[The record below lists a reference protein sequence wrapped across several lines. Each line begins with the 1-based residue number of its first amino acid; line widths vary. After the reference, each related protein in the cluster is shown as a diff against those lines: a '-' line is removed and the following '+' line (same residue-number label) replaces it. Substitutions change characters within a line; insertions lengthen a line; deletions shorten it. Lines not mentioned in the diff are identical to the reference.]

1 MNHAVKAVGEYSLR
15 GRGIVYGGTDLA
27 GDTFTKNTD
36 LGASR
41 SFEGLPVYYDHALSG
56 LKSQIGVVK
65 YWEADDE
72 GIEVEIELDRRHKY
86 AKEVMELVKRG
97 GLGLSTG
104 SLPHLVVRKDG
115 ELKRWVVGE
124 ISLTPTPAEP
134 RTLTEVKSQETET
147 VSTAAVDVVP
157 DDIVRPSAQT
167 DTNKSIS
174 FTGETT
180 TMSDIKNQV
189 KEAIAEL
196 AGEPVESGVIAAPA
210 AKSVT
215 SRGFSNE
222 PMEAFRHYLKTGEV
236 IKAVINEGTSSEGGI
251 AVPKEL
257 IPTIVGRRDELSL
270 LGQFNFRRFTTS
282 VRQVDIPVQDAKADF
297 AVVAESGAANQD
309 EPDFGNSR
317 TITVY
322 RYNMLMKVT
331 NEFLA
336 DQQANFDQFIT
347 EEIARAYAR
356 LVNNYIINGTGSSQ
370 PYGILARAT
379 TSETLAAVAG
389 LDFAD
394 VLNIMHKLPSAYDEA
409 GSTGWIMRNSTLGAI
424 RALVGDYPQFRPMV
438 NGTAKD
444 LEGYKVALSDKI
456 AALGASAKP
465 IIFGNFNEYAFVEN
479 ATIEVVR
486 NPYLYMANNQTGIFV
501 NVRWGG
507 DVLQPEAFVYGVN
520 PAS

>member
-1 MNHAVKAVGEYSLR
+1 
-15 GRGIVYGGTDLA
+15 
-27 GDTFTKNTD
+27 
-36 LGASR
+36 
-41 SFEGLPVYYDHALSG
+41 
-56 LKSQIGVVK
+56 
-65 YWEADDE
+65 
-72 GIEVEIELDRRHKY
+72 
-86 AKEVMELVKRG
+86 
-97 GLGLSTG
+97 
-104 SLPHLVVRKDG
+104 
-115 ELKRWVVGE
+115 
-124 ISLTPTPAEP
+124 
-134 RTLTEVKSQETET
+134 
-147 VSTAAVDVVP
+147 
-157 DDIVRPSAQT
+157 
-167 DTNKSIS
+167 
-174 FTGETT
+174 
-180 TMSDIKNQV
+180 
-189 KEAIAEL
+189 
-196 AGEPVESGVIAAPA
+196 
-210 AKSVT
+210 
-215 SRGFSNE
+215 
-222 PMEAFRHYLKTGEV
+222 MEAFRHYLKTGEV
-236 IKAVINEGTSSEGGI
+236 IKAVINEGTTNEGGV

-257 IPTIVGRRDELSL
+257 IPTIIGRRDEMSL

-282 VRQVDIPVQDAKADF
+282 VRQVDVPVQDAKADF

-309 EPDFGNSR
+309 EPDFANSR

-356 LVNNYIINGTGSSQ
+356 LVNNYIINGTGSGQ

-409 GSTGWIMRNSTLGAI
+409 GSTGWVMRNATLGAI
-424 RALVGDYPQFRPMV
+424 RALTGDYPQFRPMV
-438 NGTAKD
+438 NGTSKD
-444 LEGYKVALSDKI
+444 LEGYPVALSDKI

-465 IIFGNFNEYAFVEN
+465 IIFGNMNEYAFVEN